1 MPTLRTLL
9 SPASPTLARRI
20 QWQIG
25 AIIALVIVAIT
36 WLSYHNTVETLR
48 LEAVDNL
55 RASVQASAVSESADF
70 LNAQANTHALRD
82 EYLRRLGS
90 MGTEDPVA
98 EFNAWFVRY
107 PDGVLRVRPE
117 RDDFKHLPSIYI
129 RPSTT
134 LNADLRRQVVAAFR
148 MLREWGP
155 ALTQRYFSAYID
167 LPGQSLIMYSP
178 SVNWGKEA
186 DATTNNFDYPPV
198 QNSAPDKNPTRKSL
212 WTDVYFDDKAQTWMV
227 STITPVDQTR
237 WVGTASQDIAID
249 ALIDR
254 TNEQAASGTYNL
266 ILDAQ
271 GRLLAHPDY
280 MVPIRKAGGNLDPRS
295 LTDPLLA
302 DIVTQAQRGF
312 KSAVVAPS
320 SDGSHYLGFSR
331 IQGPQWYWVT
341 VYPKALVEARGLAA
355 ARSILLAGL
364 VGLVVEL
371 TLLAWIIRR
380 TVSAPLKTL
389 SDATQALADGNL
401 YVQLNVEGQ
410 AELAQLAHNFRHM
423 TERLREREEV
433 LLRSEA
439 FKDALFQTI
448 PDVVFVKDPQGRF
461 LAANRAFE
469 STFGRSLASI
479 MGKSDADFVSPE
491 AAAYFAERDRE
502 ALLAGGPTY
511 SEHENRHAETGVLL
525 RYETIKTPIMGADGT
540 CLGIL
545 GIGRDITE
553 RRRAQDQLQALN
565 QALEDR
571 VLERTRDLELANAE
585 LKDAMLVLQRTQ
597 NELVQGEKLA
607 SLGRMVAGVAHEL
620 NTPIGNALTIGST
633 LADHARRMNRAMQ
646 DDQLKRSELAAFL
659 HESAEGALVLERAL
673 RQASHLIASFKQVA
687 ADQQSEQRR
696 PFDLKT
702 TIDEILAILRP
713 GLRGSGIVLE
723 SSVPPGIAMDSYPG
737 LLAQVLSNLVTN
749 AKVHAFEGRTQ
760 GRVHVEA
767 HALGDL
773 VALSIRDDGNGI
785 APDIRSRIFDPFF
798 TTRMGRG
805 GTGLGLSIVHGIVTQ
820 GLGGSI
826 RVDYS
831 AAQGTCFVVTVPQCD
846 PRPPRHGDLTAVPT
860 A

>member
-1 MPTLRTLL
+1 MPSLRNLF
-9 SPASPTLARRI
+9 SRASPTLARRI

-25 AIIALVIVAIT
+25 VIIALVIVAVT
-36 WLSYHNTVETLR
+36 WLSYRNTADTLR
-48 LEAVDNL
+48 LEAVDHL
-55 RASVQASAVSESADF
+55 RASVQASAVYESVDF
-70 LNAQANTHALRD
+70 LNAQENTQALRD
-82 EYLRRLGS
+82 EYLRRLNAMAGV
-90 MGTEDPVA
+90 DPVA
-98 EFNAWFVRY
+98 EFNAWLVRY
-107 PDGVLRVRPE
+107 PDGVIRIRPE

-129 RPSTT
+129 RPNAT
-134 LNADLRRQVVAAFR
+134 LNADLRRQVVVAFS
-148 MLREWGP
+148 MLRDWGP

-212 WTDVYFDDKAQTWMV
+212 WTDVYFDDKALTWMV
-227 STITPVDQTR
+227 STVTPIDQVR
-237 WVGTASQDIAID
+237 WLGTASQDIAID

-254 TNEQAASGTYNL
+254 TNDQAAPGTYNL

-271 GRLLAHPDY
+271 GRLLAHPEL
-280 MVPIRKAGGNLDPRS
+280 MVPIRRAGGNLNIHS
-295 LTDPLLA
+295 LSDPLLM
-302 DIVTQAQRGF
+302 DIYNQTQRG
-312 KSAVVAPS
+312 SNAPVVVPS
-320 SDGSHYLGFSR
+320 NDGKHYLGISR

-341 VYPKALVEARGLAA
+341 VYPKALVEARSVVA
-355 ARSILLAGL
+355 ARAILLAGL

-380 TVSAPLKTL
+380 TVSTPLKTL
-389 SDATQALADGNL
+389 SDAAQALADGNL
-401 YVQLNVEGQ
+401 HVKLDVEGQ
-410 AELAQLAHNFRHM
+410 AELAQLAHNFRYM
-423 TERLREREEV
+423 TEKLREREEV

-469 STFGRSLASI
+469 ATFGRSLQSI
-479 MGKSDADFVSPE
+479 AGRSDADFVSPE
-491 AAAYFAERDRE
+491 SAAYFAERDKE
-502 ALLAGGPTY
+502 ALDAGGPTY
-511 SEHENRHAETGVLL
+511 SEHENVHAQTGAVL
-525 RYETIKTPIMGADGT
+525 RYETIKAPIIGADGT

-553 RRRAQDQLQALN
+553 RRRAEDQLRALN
-565 QALEDR
+565 HVLEDR
-571 VLERTRDLELANAE
+571 VLERTRDLMLANGE
-585 LKDAMLVLQRTQ
+585 LKEAMQVLQRTQ

-633 LADHARRMNRAMQ
+633 LADLARRMDRAMKE
-646 DDQLKRSELAAFL
+646 DRLKRAELAEFL
-659 HESAEGALVLERAL
+659 HESAQGAMVLERAL

-696 PFDLKT
+696 PFDLAT
-702 TIDEILAILRP
+702 TVDEILAILRP
-713 GLRGSGIVLE
+713 GLRGTGILLE
-723 SSVPPGIAMDSYPG
+723 CDVPTGIAMDSYPG

-760 GRVHVEA
+760 GLVLVEA
-767 HALGDL
+767 HDLGEL
-773 VALSIRDDGNGI
+773 VSLSVRDNGNGI
-785 APDIRSRIFDPFF
+785 SEDIRSRIFDPFF

-831 AAQGTCFVVTVPQCD
+831 VAQGTCFVVTLPKLD
-846 PRPPRHGDLTAVPT
+846 PRPVRS
-860 A
+860 

>member
-1 MPTLRTLL
+1 MLSLRAQF
-9 SPASPTLARRI
+9 SQPSPTLARRI

-25 AIIALVIVAIT
+25 AIIAVVIMALT
-36 WLSYHNTVETLR
+36 WLSYRNTVDTLR

-55 RASVQASAVSESADF
+55 RASVQANAVYESVDF
-70 LNAQANTHALRD
+70 LNAQTNTHAMRD
-82 EYLRRLGS
+82 EYLRRLKAMAGQ
-90 MGTEDPVA
+90 DPQN

-117 RDDFKHLPSIYI
+117 RDDYKHLPSIYI
-129 RPSTT
+129 RPNST
-134 LNADLRRQVVAAFR
+134 LSAELRRQVVVAFG
-148 MLREWGP
+148 MLRDWGP

-212 WTDVYFDDKAQTWMV
+212 WSDVYFDDKAVTWMV
-227 STITPVDQTR
+227 STITPVDQDR
-237 WVGTASQDIAID
+237 WVGAASQDIAID
-249 ALIDR
+249 ALIER

-266 ILDAQ
+266 LLDAQ
-271 GRLLAHPDY
+271 GRLLAHPDL
-280 MVPIRKAGGNLDPRS
+280 MVPIRRAGGNLEVTSLSDS
-295 LTDPLLA
+295 FLTDV
-302 DIVTQAQRGF
+302 VTQALRG
-312 KSAVVAPS
+312 SQAAVVVPS
-320 SDGSHYLGFSR
+320 GDGNHYLGISR

-341 VYPKALVEARGLAA
+341 VYPKALVEGRGLAA
-355 ARSILLAGL
+355 ARSILLAGV
-364 VGLVVEL
+364 VGLIVEL

-401 YVQLNVEGQ
+401 QVQLNVEGQ
-410 AELAQLAHNFRHM
+410 AELAQLAHNFRYM
-423 TERLREREEV
+423 TEKLREREAV

-469 STFGRSLASI
+469 ATFGRSLQSI
-479 MGKSDADFVSPE
+479 TGKSDADFVSPE
-491 AAAYFAERDRE
+491 AAAYFAQRDRE
-502 ALLAGGPTY
+502 ALDAGGPTY
-511 SEHENRHAETGVLL
+511 SEHENHHAGSGALL
-525 RYETIKTPIMGADGT
+525 RYETIKTPIVGADGT

-553 RRRAQDQLQALN
+553 RRRSQDQLQALN
-565 QALEDR
+565 YALEDR
-571 VLERTRDLELANAE
+571 VLERTRDLEAANDE
-585 LKDAMLVLQRTQ
+585 LKDAMVVLQRTQ

-633 LADHARRMNRAMQ
+633 LADHARRMNLAMRENR
-646 DDQLKRSELAAFL
+646 LKRSELTDYL
-659 HESAEGALVLERAL
+659 HETADGALVLERAL

-696 PFDLKT
+696 PFDLAT

-713 GLRGSGIVLE
+713 GLRGTGIALA
-723 SSVPPGIAMDSYPG
+723 SSVPPAIAMDSYPG

-749 AKVHAFEGRTQ
+749 AKVHAFEGCTSGQ
-760 GRVHVEA
+760 VRVDVQD
-767 HALGDL
+767 LGEQ
-773 VALSIRDDGNGI
+773 VSLSVCDNGNGI
-785 APDIRSRIFDPFF
+785 PPEIRGRIFDPFF

-805 GTGLGLSIVHGIVTQ
+805 GTGLGLSIVHSVVTQ
-820 GLGGSI
+820 GLGGNI

-831 AAQGTCFVVTVPQCD
+831 ADRGTCFVMTLPKCD
-846 PRPPRHGDLTAVPT
+846 PRP
-860 A
+860 